1 MTQINSFG
9 RISIRKVFYDHGAV
23 IAQVVERRLG
33 KAEVTGSSPVN
44 SFEKDLTFVKH
55 INRKG
60 LGERCVIAFFFCV
73 KIHTV
78 SAGKCKF

>member
-9 RISIRKVFYDHGAV
+9 RISTRKVFYDHGAV

-44 SFEKDLTFVKH
+44 SFYRIQK
-55 INRKG
+55 
-60 LGERCVIAFFFCV
+60 FCV
-73 KIHTV
+73 RPVGLIFFAIKPLAYHKQPNWALYHKSV
-78 SAGKCKF
+78 AC

>member
-44 SFEKDLTFVKH
+44 SFCNELTLIAYLHARLVKYQYN
-55 INRKG
+55 IGALVCDGR
-60 LGERCVIAFFFCV
+60 LFLWRI
-73 KIHTV
+73 
-78 SAGKCKF
+78 

>member
-9 RISIRKVFYDHGAV
+9 RISTRKVFYDHGAV

-44 SFEKDLTFVKH
+44 SFYRIQKV
-55 INRKG
+55 
-60 LGERCVIAFFFCV
+60 FFAIKPLAYQKQPKWALYHKSVAC
-73 KIHTV
+73 
-78 SAGKCKF
+78 

>member
-44 SFEKDLTFVKH
+44 SFYRNQKVLCKTG
-55 INRKG
+55 RSY
-60 LGERCVIAFFFCV
+60 FFAIKLLAYQKQPKWALYHKSVAC
-73 KIHTV
+73 
-78 SAGKCKF
+78 

>member
-9 RISIRKVFYDHGAV
+9 RISTRKVFYDHGAV

-44 SFEKDLTFVKH
+44 SFYRIQKFCV
-55 INRKG
+55 RPVG
-60 LGERCVIAFFFCV
+60 LIFFCH
-73 KIHTV
+73 KAFGV
-78 SAGKCKF
+78 SKAT